1 MKNLAAI
8 TETHRLDNFSTAE
21 LHIPDAP
28 ELLTGAT
35 VCGRGHATEAQFKLV
50 SELHLFPV

>member
-8 TETHRLDNFSTAE
+8 TATHRLDNFSKAE

-28 ELLTGAT
+28 ELPTGAT
-35 VCGRGHATEAQFKLV
+35 VCGRGHATEAQFQLV
-50 SELHLFPV
+50 SE